1 MKRLLYALVVVLG
14 ITVSCKKSEF
24 LKESP
29 EDRYVVGNF
38 YSGSKDAQ
46 AAVDAVYN
54 QLYSIYSRNML
65 LMNDLPADDHKNGL
79 GMPNQFL
86 QDLEFLRYTSENTF
100 VTNMWQ
106 INYSGIQRANIA
118 INNIGG
124 ITMDK
129 ALQSR
134 LIGEASFLRALYYF
148 NLVRFYGDVPLIL
161 KLDKLG
167 DALIGRSPKKDVY
180 GQIIK
185 DLQFAEANLPKK
197 YNSVDIGRATSGAA
211 KILMG
216 KVYLT
221 MNEFQKS
228 ADKLAEVVDNEA
240 AYGYGLH
247 TNFRDNWF
255 VATENGK
262 EMVFSIDYMGPP
274 GLGNGQ
280 MGLEGPKY
288 SVPGGSVP
296 GITGSNEAD
305 IPTRD
310 LYTQYISGDTRK
322 DVTFK
327 LDYISPANGK
337 KYTSSIPLFA
347 KYWEEGQPI
356 TGNSK
361 NNMYILRYSDALL
374 MYAEALNETGKIPKA
389 LEVLNRVRARAFK
402 GNSQNYSGLTQA
414 GFRDKVYLERR
425 LELANEGQRWFDLVR
440 TKRFVNVMKA
450 HGILEAKL
458 AEKNKTIIT
467 ENTKDYQVLY
477 PIPQREIDLNKL
489 MTQNP
494 GW

>member
-1 MKRLLYALVVVLG
+1 MKRLLYVLMVVFSF
-14 ITVSCKKSEF
+14 TTACKKSDF

-38 YSGSKDAQ
+38 YSGPKDAQ

-54 QLYSIYSRNML
+54 QLYSIYQRNML
-65 LMNDLPADDHKNGL
+65 IMSDLPADDHKNGL

-86 QDLEFLRYTSENTF
+86 QDMEFLRYTSENTF
-100 VTNMWQ
+100 VTSMWQ

-167 DALIGRSPKKDVY
+167 DALIGRSPQKDVY

-185 DLQFAEANLPKK
+185 DLQLAEANLPKK

-211 KILMG
+211 KILLG

-228 ADKLAEVVDNEA
+228 SDKLAEVVDNEA
-240 AYGYGLH
+240 AYGYGLN
-247 TNFRDNWF
+247 TNFKDNWII
-255 VATENGK
+255 ATENGK
-262 EMVFSIDYMGPP
+262 EMVFSVQMMQSP
-274 GLGNGQ
+274 GTSNGQ
-280 MGLEGPKY
+280 MVLQGPKY
-288 SVPGGSVP
+288 SVPGGGIP
-296 GITGSNEAD
+296 GLVGNEAD
-305 IPTRD
+305 IPTMD

-327 LDYISPANGK
+327 LEYISPANGK
-337 KYTSSIPLFA
+337 KYTSSIPLFG
-347 KYWEEGQPI
+347 KYFEDGESI
-356 TGNSK
+356 AANSDV
-361 NNMYILRYSDALL
+361 NFHILRYSDALL
-374 MYAEALNETGKIPKA
+374 MYAEALNETGKTSKA

-402 GNSQNYSGLTQA
+402 GNSQNYMGLAQS
-414 GFRDKVYLERR
+414 GFRDKVFLERR

-440 TKRFVNVMKA
+440 TKRFVEVMKA
-450 HGILEAKL
+450 HGTLEASL
-458 AEKNKTIIT
+458 AEKNKTVIT
-467 ENTKDYQVLY
+467 ANAKDYQVLY
-477 PIPQREIDLNKL
+477 PIPQREIDLNKS

>member
-14 ITVSCKKSEF
+14 FTVSCKKSDF

-38 YSGSKDAQ
+38 YSGPKDAQ

-54 QLYSIYSRNML
+54 QLYSIYQRNML
-65 LMNDLPADDHKNGL
+65 ILNDLPADDHKNGL

-100 VTNMWQ
+100 VTSMWQ

-161 KLDKLG
+161 KLEKLG

-197 YNSVDIGRATSGAA
+197 YNSSDIGRATSGAA
-211 KILMG
+211 KILLG

-228 ADKLAEVVDNEA
+228 ADKLAEVVDNES

-247 TNFRDNWF
+247 TNFKDNWLI
-255 VATENGK
+255 ATENGK
-262 EMVFSIDYMGPP
+262 EMVFSVQMMQSP
-274 GLGNGQ
+274 GTPNGQ
-280 MGLEGPKY
+280 MVLQGPKY
-288 SVPGGSVP
+288 SVPGGGIP
-296 GITGSNEAD
+296 GLVGNEAD
-305 IPTRD
+305 IPTMD
-310 LYTQYISGDTRK
+310 LYRQYISGDTRK
-322 DVTFK
+322 EVTFK

-337 KYTSSIPLFA
+337 KYTSSIPLFG
-347 KYWEEGQPI
+347 KYFEEGESI
-356 TGNSK
+356 AANGDVNFH
-361 NNMYILRYSDALL
+361 ILRYSDALL
-374 MYAEALNETGKIPKA
+374 MYAEALNETGKTAKA
-389 LEVLNRVRARAFK
+389 TEVLNRVRARAFK
-402 GNSQNYSGLTQA
+402 GNSENYSGLSQA

-450 HGILEAKL
+450 HGTLEAKL
-458 AEKNKTIIT
+458 AEKNKTVIT
-467 ENTKDYQVLY
+467 ANAKDYQILY
-477 PIPQREIDLNKL
+477 PIPQREIDLNKS